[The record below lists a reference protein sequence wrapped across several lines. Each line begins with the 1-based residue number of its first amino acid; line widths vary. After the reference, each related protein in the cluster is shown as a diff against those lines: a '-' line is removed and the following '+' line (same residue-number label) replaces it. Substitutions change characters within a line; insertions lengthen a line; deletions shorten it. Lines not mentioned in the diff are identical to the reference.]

1 MKKIFIALL
10 RFSRS
15 LVSMVN
21 DSNLTTYISFNNEPF
36 MTISYFIYLIL
47 LILFI
52 FIHYDEYNHGLRYYP
67 LLANLDRCN
76 RSYNHLDDL
85 S

>member
-1 MKKIFIALL
+1 
-10 RFSRS
+10 
-15 LVSMVN
+15 
-21 DSNLTTYISFNNEPF
+21 